1 MPKNNIWETAEKEKE
16 IVEYSAVFDEEL
28 YKKIAS
34 CNIKGAWKVKGNCI
48 AVCKSSLRS
57 GNIFFAEYCIQE
69 RQAELAKRFIWKAC
83 GVGNLL

>member
-34 CNIKGAWKVKGNCI
+34 CNVKGAGQVRGNCV
-48 AVCKSSLRS
+48 AVCKSSLGP
-57 GNIFFAEYCIQE
+57 GNILSAEYYIQE
-69 RQAELAKRFIWKAC
+69 RQAELVKRFIWKAC